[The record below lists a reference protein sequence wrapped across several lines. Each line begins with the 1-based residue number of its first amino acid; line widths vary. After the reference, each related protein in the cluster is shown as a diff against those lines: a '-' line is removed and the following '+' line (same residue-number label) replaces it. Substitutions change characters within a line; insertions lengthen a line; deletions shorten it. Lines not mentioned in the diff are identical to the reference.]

1 MPQSGECVILHMS
14 RDQRVE
20 DNYAMIYAQ
29 SLAIS
34 RNVPL
39 KVVFH
44 LAPQFL
50 EMTMRHYHFMLTGLM
65 EVEQDLRSKGIPLY
79 LTMGDPTEEIPKFV
93 KAQNAL
99 ALVCDMSLSAA
110 LVPRQSR
117 LQRELTRINP
127 CRCQSFR

>member
-1 MPQSGECVILHMS
+1 MKRAFGGDAVPAAKRERINDQGPPFVSSFDLTRARLLSRHNILPQSGECVILHMS

-65 EVEQDLRSKGIPLY
+65 EVEQDLRSEGNP
-79 LTMGDPTEEIPKFV
+79 V
-93 KAQNAL
+93 
-99 ALVCDMSLSAA
+99 LSHHG
-110 LVPRQSR
+110 RSH
-117 LQRELTRINP
+117 
-127 CRCQSFR
+127 